1 MSNQDTIVMAVDLLQ
16 QSSTASGSGPQWAH
30 ECEDLD
36 ITLLSW
42 APGKNIAAH
51 VNNEVDVVLIGV
63 SGNGTVTV
71 EDETHPLRQG
81 TLLLIP
87 KGKARAMQCGAE
99 QWSYLSLHRRR
110 RGLMPTVGGR
120 PLP

>member
-1 MSNQDTIVMAVDLLQ
+1 MAVDLLQ

-36 ITLLSW
+36 VTLLSW

-71 EDETHPLRQG
+71 EGERHPLRSG

-87 KGKARAMQCGAE
+87 KGKARSMQCGEE

-110 RGLMPTVGGR
+110 RGLMPTIRGG
-120 PLP
+120 PLR